1 MKSGFWQ
8 FCQLVLRDFGRKIPR
23 DCQNDVLTDCQ
34 IGAGLNDCYQL
45 RSGHSTDWKNDIVTG
60 RGRPIAVIRDKR
72 PAIRHE
78 VVRRYSPVPA

>member
-1 MKSGFWQ
+1 MEE
-8 FCQLVLRDFGRKIPR
+8 QLDGQAMELAYLWVLG
-23 DCQNDVLTDCQ
+23 CQ

-72 PAIRHE
+72 PALRHE
-78 VVRRYSPVPA
+78 VVRRYSAVPA